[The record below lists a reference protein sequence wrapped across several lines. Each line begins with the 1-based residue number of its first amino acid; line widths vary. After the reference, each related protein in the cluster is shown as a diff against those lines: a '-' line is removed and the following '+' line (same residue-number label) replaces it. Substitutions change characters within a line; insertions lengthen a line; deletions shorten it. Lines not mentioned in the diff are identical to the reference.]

1 VKTTRAGNESRGFTL
16 AGVLVLVS
24 IVMIFVAYTV
34 PKQWSA
40 IMQREREKQTI
51 YAMRQYARAC
61 YEFQKK
67 HNVWPS
73 SIDQVREA
81 RLPRFIRGGPKGEL
95 IDPLTG
101 QVDWLV
107 IPATAA
113 NQPGQNNQQPGTVV
127 GPGGNFGVGR
137 GDPGSSGSNGT
148 TSGGTTTGSGSGGST
163 GKDGTGKDGAGQQTL
178 PGIPIKDYA
187 GGPFIGVRPAKM
199 GASMIELRGAKSYDQ
214 WSFTAQDLD
223 QEIQAYRLGIQN
235 STQFK

>member
-1 VKTTRAGNESRGFTL
+1 MVKTTRAGEAEGGFTL
-16 AGVLVLVS
+16 AGVLVLVT

-40 IMQREREKQTI
+40 IMQRQRELQTI

-67 HNVWPS
+67 HNVWPT

-81 RLPRFIRGGPKGEL
+81 RLPRFIRGGPKSEF

-101 QVDWLV
+101 QVDWLI
-107 IPATAA
+107 IPAAA
-113 NQPGQNNQQPGTVV
+113 AGQPGTNSQPGTGV
-127 GPGGNFGVGR
+127 GPTGNFGVGV
-137 GDPGSSGSNGT
+137 GDPGSAGSKPT
-148 TSGGTTTGSGSGGST
+148 DKDRDQK
-163 GKDGTGKDGAGQQTL
+163 GKEDTPQTL

-187 GGPFIGVRPAKM
+187 GGPFIGVRPPKT
-199 GASMIELRGAKSYDQ
+199 GPSMLELRGARSYDL
-214 WSFTAQDLD
+214 WMFTAQDLD
-223 QEIQAYRLGIQN
+223 LEIQAYRLGIQN